1 MRIKQKFKKLLS
13 FVLCLAILL
22 PIFSVLGIVANAQE
36 VTPNF
41 TYQYLSNGTWKTF
54 NGRIDGTTNI
64 DGLKIQNSGT
74 SAYYIQ
80 YRTQNAGVSGFYSYV
95 KSTVN
100 DYAGSNGKAMQ
111 KLQLQAYNSSGTK
124 LVNEV
129 VLMWR
134 VKTANSGWLAWVSN
148 ADPEYM
154 RTVQSDYNL
163 GGTLDTSSYYAGKG
177 TENITGIEIRVF
189 TDITASESTT
199 TTVNFDG
206 VEVTP
211 TLSYMVNDSW
221 TSFSQKVTVPGGFD
235 GIRIQTSSNN
245 EYYLSY
251 KTLNEGKT
259 YYYPAVS
266 STGSDFAGL
275 SGKKI
280 QRLNIKA
287 LKNSGTSLTSGIVVM
302 YRAYVDGSWL
312 PWVSNAD
319 PEYMKSVYNKFG
331 LDGTLDTSGG
341 YAGKSGVNIEG
352 IEIRV
357 FEGTIPS
364 STIENLPGREVYPT
378 MSYMVNSSSNWTSFS
393 SKVEAA
399 MDGIKIQTDSSKDYY
414 INYRTLNAP
423 NTSYYSYVS
432 STVNDYAGLAGKKIS
447 RLSMEVRRKS
457 DNAKIDSG
465 VVVMYRVK
473 AGGNWLPWVS
483 NAAPEWMRSVQVKYG
498 ITGVLDTNS
507 GYAGKSD
514 GSAIEGV
521 EIRVFEEN
529 GLTTKATNTGS
540 KKVINVPFINQTTK
554 YKTACESISAVMVL
568 QYYNQNISPETFI
581 DNYLDKGSYESF
593 DPNVCFGGNPYTT
606 AGMGCYAPV
615 ITEAANQYLN
625 KIGVKLAA
633 TTVTGKTLEYLCS
646 QYIDKNIPVILWA
659 TTDMKAPYNGRKIPY
674 GNSYIQWIAPE
685 HCLVL
690 VGYDDNNYI
699 FNDPQRQAKI
709 YYGKDD
715 VTRAYLGLGAQ
726 AVVIAPTDGSNP
738 SSFSAT
744 APTSN
749 PSATATEKKPDN
761 VVDKSHAADPVDLY
775 TGSHV
780 ITNDIMT
787 LFGGQNLSV
796 TAKYDSSKLVK
807 GSLGVGWYH
816 NYEKYL
822 SFSDIEVLVHESPS
836 TYCRYADV
844 DGDGVYTCTTLGKN
858 GYELTITPDTVYGY
872 VIDCN
877 GERTEYYD
885 DNGYLSKI
893 VDRNGFVT
901 LVNHTDTLTTITDC
915 VTNKHIYIENG
926 TDGKVTRVYD
936 DAQREVVFSYI
947 NDYLVNICDV
957 NGNNLTYSYNDAGR
971 VATGTDTDDVCYF
984 ENTYDELGRVISQV
998 DGVDSSPT
1006 LFAYGENGVR
1016 TVTDRNG
1023 CQSTRVFNDN
1033 GLLISYTDEVGNT
1046 STYEYDANCNLIRET
1061 DALGNSV
1068 TAIYNSFNK
1077 PTQITNKNGNTTY
1090 YTYDTNGNITKITYP
1105 QNGETVVE
1113 ETYVYNNRNQVTQ
1126 HTDLRG
1132 TVTVY
1137 TYNGN
1142 GLLVSKKVGDRNA
1155 IQYSYTN
1162 GFLTTETDARNNTT
1176 QYAYN
1181 AFGLPSV
1188 ITDSANNQTTYEYDL
1203 CGNLLMTTDANGKS
1217 VINTYDANYKQ
1228 TSSTDANGNKT
1239 WYSYNGN
1246 MKPNIVTLPDGNI
1259 IQYEYDGED
1268 RAIKVTDQNG
1278 NVTTTEYDD
1287 AGKVISVQ
1295 DVDKNSVY
1303 YEYDSVGN
1311 VLKEIGKTGAETIK
1325 TYDAAG
1331 NVLSVTDDNGN
1342 TTTYQY
1348 DNMNRVIKVTDA
1360 LSGVTT
1366 YTYNNAGDLLSS
1378 TNALGYTVSYTYDA
1392 YGNKLTETD
1401 ARGNT
1406 TTYTYDANS
1415 NLLTVKDAL
1424 NNVTTYTYD
1433 SRNLLVSV
1441 TNAKNQTV
1449 TYGYDALGRQISV
1462 TDAKNNTIY
1471 TAYDGV
1477 GNVISVTDAKDHVI
1491 STTTY
1496 NELNLAETVTDAA
1509 GNTTKYQYNKIGKL
1523 DKVEDSLENRQ
1534 QYWYDNN
1541 GNNIKVMDAKD
1552 NVSTATYDAL
1562 GNVTSLTGPLNG
1574 STQYTYDTLGRLIS
1588 ETTSSGGTVNYSY
1601 NALNLKTQLTNA
1613 KGQVRTYTYDAI
1625 GRITGYTS
1633 VDGSASY
1640 TYDNNGNV
1648 LTATDQNGTVTRE
1661 YDALNRVTRYIDT
1674 LGNVIRYEYDTVGN
1688 LTKII
1693 YPDNTAV
1700 TYAYDANKNL
1710 VSVTDWANRVT
1721 TYSYDEN
1728 NNVIGV
1734 TKPDGSTTTTV
1745 YDNAQRVIS
1754 TVERNSA
1761 NIVIVGYEYTY
1772 DTLGRILSETHL
1784 AENVKFEYNYDSL
1797 SRVTKRT
1804 VTNLSDNTTSEET
1817 YSYDAAGNI
1826 TSCTVSDGTNTFVY
1840 DQNNRLT
1847 SYNGQAVTYDMDGNM
1862 LSATLNGA
1870 QMSFVYD
1877 SANRLISAGGNT
1889 YTYNVEDVRV
1899 RNLCGESETTYAY
1912 NTNGRLSQLLVKT
1925 TDGVVTKYVY
1935 GLGLIGEETSGNF
1948 KTYHFDYRGST
1959 TAITDING
1967 NVTDTFAYDT
1977 YGNLVSRTG
1986 TSVVIFL
1993 YNGRDGVV
2001 TDDNG
2006 LIYMRA
2012 RYYSP
2017 ELRRF
2022 INADIIAGEISNAV
2036 TLNRYAYANGNPV
2049 SNIDPFGLSAER
2061 GVKPTTLEAAYMADH
2076 IYGAKNSDK
2085 GKKLDEKFGGWILV
2099 DIFTNSESLKIG
2111 IYSKTVNGVTSYAF
2125 VNKGSSLEWSD
2136 WINNFQQPF
2145 GWSTDMEDSIR
2156 YAEDFVKQY
2165 SESRITFIGH
2175 SKGGAEAAAN
2185 AVATNRD
2192 AILFNPATVS
2202 LGAYG
2207 LSSNNYSADM
2217 TAYIVKGEILNNIF
2231 GLISAPIDKME
2242 YLPTQHTSKWY
2253 YTNIERTINSV
2264 KNHMMDA
2271 VISALGGE

>member
-22 PIFSVLGIVANAQE
+22 PVFSVLGIVANAQE

-41 TYQYLSNGTWKTF
+41 TYQYLSNGTWKNF

-134 VKTANSGWLAWVSN
+134 VKTADSGWLAWVSN

-154 RTVQSDYNL
+154 QTVQSEYSL
-163 GGTLDTSSYYAGKG
+163 GGTLDTSSAYAGKG
-177 TENITGIEIRVF
+177 TENIIGIEIRVF

-211 TLSYMVNDSW
+211 TLSYMVNDTW

-235 GIRIQTSSNN
+235 GIRIQTSSSN

-266 STGSDFAGL
+266 STGTDFAGL

-280 QRLNIKA
+280 QRLNIRA

-302 YRAYVDGSWL
+302 YRAYVDGKWL
-312 PWVSNAD
+312 PWVSNAN

-331 LDGTLDTSGG
+331 LDGTLDTAGG

-378 MSYMVNSSSNWTSFS
+378 MSYMVGSSSNWTSFS

-423 NTSYYSYVS
+423 NTSYYPYVS
-432 STVNDYAGLAGKKIS
+432 SIINDYAGLAGKKIS
-447 RLSMEVRRKS
+447 RLSIAVRRKS
-457 DNAKIDSG
+457 DNAVIDSG

-473 AGGNWLPWVS
+473 VGGNWLPWVS

-507 GYAGKSD
+507 AYAGKAD
-514 GSAIEGV
+514 GSAIQGV

-529 GLTTKATNTGS
+529 GLTTKVSNTG
-540 KKVINVPFINQTTK
+540 KKVISAPYINQNTEYPTG
-554 YKTACESISAVMVL
+554 CESISAVMAL
-568 QYYNQNISPETFI
+568 NYLGLTIKPRTFI
-581 DNYLDKGSYESF
+581 DKYLDKGDKKSF
-593 DPNVCFGGNPYTT
+593 DPNVCFGGSPYSDD
-606 AGMGCYAPV
+606 GMGCYAPV
-615 ITEAANQYLN
+615 IVEAVNQY
-625 KIGVKLAA
+625 IA
-633 TTVTGKTLEYLCS
+633 TTGKNYKAIALYNKSIDELCS
-646 QYIDKNIPVILWA
+646 QYIDKGIPVIFWA
-659 TTDMKAPYNGRKIPY
+659 TMRMAAPRNGATIPYNG
-674 GNSYIQWIAPE
+674 GYIQWIAPE
-685 HCLVL
+685 HCLLL
-690 VGYDDNNYI
+690 VGYDNNNYI
-699 FNDPQRQAKI
+699 FHDPQKQAYT

-715 VTRAYLGLGAQ
+715 VTRAYLGMGAQ
-726 AVVIAPTDGSNP
+726 CVVITATTGGASSVKP
-738 SSFSAT
+738 ST
-744 APTSN
+744 APSTN
-749 PSATATEKKPDN
+749 PSASITEKKPDN

-787 LFGGQNLSV
+787 LFGGQNLSI

-822 SFSDIEVLVHESPS
+822 SFSDVEVLVHESPS

-858 GYELTITPDTVYGY
+858 GYELTITSDTTYGY
-872 VIDCN
+872 IIDCN

-926 TDGKVTRVYD
+926 ADGKVTRVYD
-936 DAQREVVFSYI
+936 DAQREVVLSYI

-957 NGNNLTYSYNDAGR
+957 NGNNLTYSYNDAGL

-1006 LFAYGENGVR
+1006 IFTYGENGVR

-1023 CQSTRVFNDN
+1023 CTSTRVFNDN

-1046 STYEYDANCNLIRET
+1046 STYEYDTNCNLIRET

-1068 TAIYNSFNK
+1068 TAVYNSFNK
-1077 PTQITNKNGNTTY
+1077 PTQITDKNGNITY
-1090 YTYDTNGNITKITYP
+1090 YTYDTNGNVTKITYP
-1105 QNGETVVE
+1105 QNGESVVE

-1132 TVTVY
+1132 TITIY
-1137 TYNGN
+1137 TYNDN

-1162 GFLTTETDARNNTT
+1162 GFLTSETDARNNTT

-1181 AFGLPSV
+1181 AFGLPSI
-1188 ITDSANNQTTYEYDL
+1188 ITDSANKQTSYEYDL
-1203 CGNLLMTTDANGKS
+1203 CGNLLVTTDANGKS
-1217 VINTYDANYKQ
+1217 IINTYDANYKQ

-1246 MKPNIVTLPDGNI
+1246 MKPYIVTLPDGSI

-1311 VLKEIGKTGAETIK
+1311 VLKEIGKTGAETTK

-1331 NVLSVTDDNGN
+1331 NVLTVTDDNGN

-1406 TTYTYDANS
+1406 TTYTYDANG

-1441 TNAKNQTV
+1441 TNAKNHTI

-1471 TAYDGV
+1471 TAYDGAGNV
-1477 GNVISVTDAKDHVI
+1477 LTVTDAKGNVIS
-1491 STTTY
+1491 
-1496 NELNLAETVTDAA
+1496 
-1509 GNTTKYQYNKIGKL
+1509 
-1523 DKVEDSLENRQ
+1523 
-1534 QYWYDNN
+1534 
-1541 GNNIKVMDAKD
+1541 
-1552 NVSTATYDAL
+1552 
-1562 GNVTSLTGPLNG
+1562 TG
-1574 STQYTYDTLGRLIS
+1574 
-1588 ETTSSGGTVNYSY
+1588 
-1601 NALNLKTQLTNA
+1601 
-1613 KGQVRTYTYDAI
+1613 
-1625 GRITGYTS
+1625 
-1633 VDGSASY
+1633 
-1640 TYDNNGNV
+1640 
-1648 LTATDQNGTVTRE
+1648 
-1661 YDALNRVTRYIDT
+1661 
-1674 LGNVIRYEYDTVGN
+1674 
-1688 LTKII
+1688 
-1693 YPDNTAV
+1693 
-1700 TYAYDANKNL
+1700 
-1710 VSVTDWANRVT
+1710 
-1721 TYSYDEN
+1721 
-1728 NNVIGV
+1728 
-1734 TKPDGSTTTTV
+1734 
-1745 YDNAQRVIS
+1745 
-1754 TVERNSA
+1754 
-1761 NIVIVGYEYTY
+1761 
-1772 DTLGRILSETHL
+1772 
-1784 AENVKFEYNYDSL
+1784 
-1797 SRVTKRT
+1797 
-1804 VTNLSDNTTSEET
+1804 
-1817 YSYDAAGNI
+1817 
-1826 TSCTVSDGTNTFVY
+1826 
-1840 DQNNRLT
+1840 
-1847 SYNGQAVTYDMDGNM
+1847 
-1862 LSATLNGA
+1862 
-1870 QMSFVYD
+1870 SF
-1877 SANRLISAGGNT
+1877 L
-1889 YTYNVEDVRV
+1889 
-1899 RNLCGESETTYAY
+1899 
-1912 NTNGRLSQLLVKT
+1912 
-1925 TDGVVTKYVY
+1925 
-1935 GLGLIGEETSGNF
+1935 
-1948 KTYHFDYRGST
+1948 
-1959 TAITDING
+1959 
-1967 NVTDTFAYDT
+1967 
-1977 YGNLVSRTG
+1977 
-1986 TSVVIFL
+1986 
-1993 YNGRDGVV
+1993 
-2001 TDDNG
+2001 
-2006 LIYMRA
+2006 
-2012 RYYSP
+2012 
-2017 ELRRF
+2017 
-2022 INADIIAGEISNAV
+2022 
-2036 TLNRYAYANGNPV
+2036 
-2049 SNIDPFGLSAER
+2049 
-2061 GVKPTTLEAAYMADH
+2061 
-2076 IYGAKNSDK
+2076 
-2085 GKKLDEKFGGWILV
+2085 
-2099 DIFTNSESLKIG
+2099 
-2111 IYSKTVNGVTSYAF
+2111 
-2125 VNKGSSLEWSD
+2125 
-2136 WINNFQQPF
+2136 
-2145 GWSTDMEDSIR
+2145 
-2156 YAEDFVKQY
+2156 
-2165 SESRITFIGH
+2165 
-2175 SKGGAEAAAN
+2175 
-2185 AVATNRD
+2185 
-2192 AILFNPATVS
+2192 
-2202 LGAYG
+2202 
-2207 LSSNNYSADM
+2207 
-2217 TAYIVKGEILNNIF
+2217 
-2231 GLISAPIDKME
+2231 
-2242 YLPTQHTSKWY
+2242 
-2253 YTNIERTINSV
+2253 
-2264 KNHMMDA
+2264 
-2271 VISALGGE
+2271 